1 MRDAQPAGGE
11 AWRFFLSLAS
21 SDKICEGTSIC
32 FTNSLFVA
40 IRQPQA
46 VVINP
51 ALPELG
57 RTSPAHLASAPPSV
71 PSGEKSEGCLELLP
85 KTSIL
90 SIVCLI
96 TLNLLLPMMGL

>member
-21 SDKICEGTSIC
+21 SGRIGEGTSIC

-40 IRQPQA
+40 VRQPQA
-46 VVINP
+46 GVINH

-57 RTSPAHLASAPPSV
+57 RTSPAHLASAPPAFLAARRAKDVS
-71 PSGEKSEGCLELLP
+71 SFYRKHQFFQ
-85 KTSIL
+85 
-90 SIVCLI
+90 
-96 TLNLLLPMMGL
+96 